1 MWGPGRTVASMRMR
15 ALARSVF
22 VLAIGAAVAVTMAS
36 HAAADSA
43 TVHIVGTPQ
52 KSAFSP
58 ATVTIGVGET
68 VTWLNESPS
77 VHYVAFDGAA
87 PVAVQN
93 NQPYTKTFTA
103 PGTYPYQDTKHPEMT
118 GTVVVLGA
126 ATPTP
131 APTPV
136 PTLAPTPVATVRPT
150 PVPAP
155 VPTAVLTP
163 APTARATAA
172 PVVAVASPASP
183 SPGPTTLP
191 APSVALSDG
200 TAGDDPVVAL
210 LTPGAA
216 TTSHGAPLDG
226 AVLAMIDPGTPS
238 RRIGAALIRQPLG
251 VAAVIPPLVLVL
263 GVAAGSAAFWLYVF
277 GPARARRYWFEF
289 EVPLTG
295 VGQNAWVHGQL
306 AAGCGVSGRSEA
318 DCLDLIRGTLAGHT
332 TLPRVRRVVA
342 DVDLATLGGD
352 VQRAMGNPS
361 ERGVWYPRPRRTMS
375 TTRSFNA

>member
-1 MWGPGRTVASMRMR
+1 MPMHV
-15 ALARSVF
+15 LARPAF
-22 VLAIGAAVAVTMAS
+22 VLAIVAAVAVGMTGRAT
-36 HAAADSA
+36 ADSA

-58 ATVTIGVGET
+58 ATVTIDVGET
-68 VTWLNESPS
+68 VTWFNDSPS
-77 VHYVAFDGAA
+77 VHYIAFDGAA

-93 NQPYTKTFTA
+93 NQPYTKTFTV
-103 PGTYPYQDTKHPEMT
+103 PGTFPYQDTKHPEMT
-118 GTVVVLGA
+118 GTVIVLA
-126 ATPTP
+126 VATATPTP
-131 APTPV
+131 APTPA
-136 PTLAPTPVATVRPT
+136 PTLAPTPVPTVGPT
-150 PVPAP
+150 TIPTP
-155 VPTAVLTP
+155 VPTAVYTP

-172 PVVAVASPASP
+172 PVVAVASATPP
-183 SPGPTTLP
+183 PPGPTALP
-191 APSVALSDG
+191 APSVGLSDG
-200 TAGDDPVVAL
+200 TAGDDPVVAV
-210 LTPGAA
+210 LTAGAGVTERRA
-216 TTSHGAPLDG
+216 ASLDG

-238 RRIGAALIRQPLG
+238 RRLDAAIIRQPLT

-318 DCLDLIRGTLAGHT
+318 DCLDLIRGTLAAHK

-352 VQRAMGNPS
+352 VQRTMGNPS